1 MYLPIVSIKKFL
13 PLLIVGLCVMALS
26 ACGTGGGPDPEDR
39 SPVSFQ
45 LLGGHGLTA
54 GEITISPG
62 AAEEHG
68 NVVVSCPAGGEAC
81 VLNVAADGSASYQR
95 SGGMPSFMPAL
106 ASQMLPGGHGL
117 ASGEITVAP
126 GAAEEHGNVVVSCPA
141 GGEACVLNV
150 AAGGSASYQKTGGV
164 PSVMAALVSWR
175 VPAGDGRMAASLN
188 GLPGLVRNNVA
199 GRLALTATRSVVSST
214 ASTTNVAPITGGT
227 WNTGVTQA
235 PVNTDPDSPG
245 DNRAINAG
253 YLRRDLVFERINFEL
268 GLRHD
273 TRAVPRPPGYR
284 TAIPPA
290 PDAPQWKGVEHFFI
304 PPSGG
309 RYYSV
314 FHSDIEDN
322 DDSDYLALGYWA
334 WTPGPGGTRGPFV
347 GAAASGNDP
356 FQVGLVAA
364 VAGRAT
370 YAGAA
375 TGLYAGGDAPSA
387 FRGFGAGVKL
397 TADFDENSIVGLVTD
412 GRDSATDEQLFREL
426 VLETAAIQDAD
437 AAFFRADVSGLLNG
451 QTVEGNWGGQFYGNG
466 PATTDIPVSFAEPP
480 GSVAGTFGA
489 RVVGGDSLLGVFG
502 AYKEE

>member
-1 MYLPIVSIKKFL
+1 MFLPIVSIKKFL
-13 PLLIVGLCVMALS
+13 PLLIVSLCVIALS
-26 ACGTGGGPDPEDR
+26 ACGTGDGADPEDR
-39 SPVSFQ
+39 SPVPSK
-45 LLGGHGLTA
+45 LPVGHGLTA
-54 GEITISPG
+54 GEITIPPG
-62 AAEEHG
+62 ASEEHGNVVVSCPAGGEACVLNIAADGSSYQGSGGMPSFMPALASQMLPAGHGLPSGEVTVPPGASEEHG

-81 VLNVAADGSASYQR
+81 VLNVAADGSASYQ
-95 SGGMPSFMPAL
+95 
-106 ASQMLPGGHGL
+106 
-117 ASGEITVAP
+117 
-126 GAAEEHGNVVVSCPA
+126 
-141 GGEACVLNV
+141 
-150 AAGGSASYQKTGGV
+150 KTGGV
-164 PSVMAALVSWR
+164 PSLMAALVPWR
-175 VPAGDGRMAASLN
+175 VPAGDGRMATSLN
-188 GLPGLVRNNVA
+188 GLPEFVRNNVA
-199 GRLALTATRSVVSST
+199 NRLALTATRSVVSST

-235 PVNTDPDSPG
+235 PLNTDPDSPR
-245 DNRAINAG
+245 DNRAINAR
-253 YLRRDLVFERINFEL
+253 YLSGNLVFERITFEP
-268 GLRHD
+268 GFRHD

-284 TAIPPA
+284 TAISPT
-290 PDAPQWKGVEHFFI
+290 PDAPQWKGVEHYVATV
-304 PPSGG
+304 SGG
-309 RYYSV
+309 NYYSV

-322 DDSDYLALGYWA
+322 DDSDYLALGYWV

-375 TGLYAGGDAPSA
+375 TGLYAGGNAPSA

-412 GRDSATDEQLFREL
+412 GRDPASGEQLFEEL

-437 AAFFRADVSGLLNG
+437 AAFFRGEVSGLLNG
-451 QTVEGNWGGQFYGNG
+451 QSVEGNWGGQFYGNG
-466 PATTDIPVSFAEPP
+466 LATTDIPVSFAEPP

-502 AYKEE
+502 AYREE

>member
-1 MYLPIVSIKKFL
+1 MFSPIVSIKKFL
-13 PLLIVGLCVMALS
+13 PLLIVSLCVMALS
-26 ACGTGGGPDPEDR
+26 ACGGGGGPDPEDR
-39 SPVSFQ
+39 SPVSVE
-45 LLGGHGLTA
+45 LPVGHGLTA
-54 GEITISPG
+54 GEITILPG
-62 AAEEHG
+62 ASDEHG
-68 NVVVSCPAGGEAC
+68 NVVVSCPTGGEAC
-81 VLNVAADGSASYQR
+81 VLNIAADGSASYQR
-95 SGGMPSFMPAL
+95 TGGMPSFMPAL
-106 ASQMLPGGHGL
+106 ASQMLPAGHGL
-117 ASGEITVAP
+117 VSGEITVAP
-126 GAAEEHGNVVVSCPA
+126 GASDEHGNVVVTCPA
-141 GGEACVLNV
+141 GGEACVVNV
-150 AAGGSASYQKTGGV
+150 AADGSASYQKTGGM

-188 GLPGLVRNNVA
+188 GLPDFVRNNVA
-199 GRLALTATRSVVSST
+199 SRLALTATRSVVSST
-214 ASTTNVAPITGGT
+214 ASTTDVAPITGGT
-227 WNTGVTQA
+227 WNTGVTQ
-235 PVNTDPDSPG
+235 SPLNS

-253 YLRRDLVFERINFEL
+253 YLSGNLVFERINFGL
-268 GLRHD
+268 GVRHD
-273 TRAVPRPPGYR
+273 TRAQPRPPGYR
-284 TAIPPA
+284 TAIPPT
-290 PDAPQWKGVEHFFI
+290 PDAPQWKGVEHFFL

-314 FHSDIEDN
+314 FHSDIENN
-322 DDSDYLALGYWA
+322 DDGDYLALGYWA

-412 GRDSATDEQLFREL
+412 GKDSATGKQLFEEL

-437 AAFFRADVSGLLNG
+437 AAFFRGEVSGLLNG

-466 PATTDIPVSFAEPP
+466 LATTDIPVSYAEPP